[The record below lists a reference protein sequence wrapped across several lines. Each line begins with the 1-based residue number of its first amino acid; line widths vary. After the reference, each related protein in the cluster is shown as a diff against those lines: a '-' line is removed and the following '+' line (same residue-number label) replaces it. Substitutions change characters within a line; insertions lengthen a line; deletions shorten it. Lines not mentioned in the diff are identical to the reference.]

1 MQEPLGDR
9 AVVLGGSM
17 AGLLAARVLAD
28 AYAEVVIVDRDE
40 LPDAA
45 THRRGVPQS
54 RHIHGLL
61 ARGQQALEELFDG
74 LTAEL
79 VDLGAP
85 AGDMLKDIRIYFGG
99 HRLQPGSSGLLALQ
113 ASRPMLEAGL
123 RARVRTL
130 PSVEFMDRCDVSG
143 LATTSDGGRVTGARV
158 VRRLDGSAEQTLTAD
173 LVVDAAGRGSRTP
186 AWLEM
191 LGYPRP
197 PVERVRI
204 GLGYASR
211 TYRLAPGLLDG
222 GLGILNAPTPD
233 HPRGGALA
241 AMENDRFLV
250 SLFGILGDHPPTDPG
265 GFTDFA
271 ATLQFPDIIDALR
284 DAEPLDEPIPF
295 RHPASVRHRY
305 ERLSR
310 FPEGLLVMGD
320 AMCTFNP
327 IYGQGMSVVA
337 LQALALRAHLQ
348 QQTRPQPARF
358 LRQIGRIVDVPWNMA
373 TGGDLAFP
381 KVVGQRTMQ
390 MRLLNGYLAKLHAG
404 AAHDPQLGRAFLR
417 VVGLVDPPQALLAPG
432 VAARV
437 FRAGLRRSWQASPD
451 TPDTGNRRVTKPS
464 AKAAVRRAE

>member
-1 MQEPLGDR
+1 MQEMLGDQ

-28 AYAEVVIVDRDE
+28 AYADVVVVERDE
-40 LPDAA
+40 LPHAA
-45 THRRGVPQS
+45 AHRRGVPQS

-61 ARGQQALEELFDG
+61 AGGQQALEELFDG

-79 VDLGAP
+79 VELGAP
-85 AGDMLKDIRIYFGG
+85 AGDMLKDVRAYFGG
-99 HRLQPGSSGLLALQ
+99 HRLQPGPSGLLALQ
-113 ASRPMLEAGL
+113 ASRPLLEGCL
-123 RARVRTL
+123 RARVRAL
-130 PSVEFMDRCDVSG
+130 PSVQFMDRCDVAG
-143 LATTSDGGRVTGARV
+143 LTTTPDGSRVTGARV

-173 LVVDAAGRGSRTP
+173 LVVDATGRGSRTP

-191 LGYPRP
+191 IGYPRP
-197 PVERVRI
+197 PVERVQI
-204 GLGYASR
+204 GIGYTSR
-211 TYRLAPGLLDG
+211 TYRLDSELLDG
-222 GLGILNAPTPD
+222 DRGILIAATPD

-241 AMENDRFLV
+241 AMENDRVLV
-250 SLFGILGDHPPTDPG
+250 TLYGILGDHPPTDPS
-265 GFTDFA
+265 GFADFA
-271 ATLQFPDIIDALR
+271 TTLQFPDIHEVLR
-284 DAEPLDEPIPF
+284 DAEPLDEPVPF

-310 FPEGLLVMGD
+310 FPAGLLVMGD

-348 QQTRPQPARF
+348 QRTRPEPVRF
-358 LRQIGRIVDVPWNMA
+358 HRQIGRVVDVPWSMA

-381 KVVGQRTMQ
+381 KVAGQRTTQ
-390 MRLLNGYLAKLHAG
+390 MRLLNGYLAKLLAG

-417 VVGLVDPPQALLAPG
+417 VAGLVDPPQALLAPG

-437 FRAGLRRSWQASPD
+437 LRAGLRGHSRHSRILPTAA
-451 TPDTGNRRVTKPS
+451 TNR
-464 AKAAVRRAE
+464 